1 VVNGER
7 RSREIMSFVDSMKE
21 LRDIDFA
28 ELDIQQIGIWPTPV
42 KNLLLVTVV
51 ILILILG
58 YLLKVQNLRQQY
70 QTAVTKETALLDQY
84 RTKAFQAANLEA
96 YRAQMIELDNT
107 FGALLKQL
115 PKDTEVPGLLE
126 DITEVAY
133 GSGLSMQAISLQP
146 EQVSEFYVELPI
158 KIDVTGDYHDF
169 GSFVSGV
176 AALPRIVT
184 LHNYA
189 IQQADNGLLNMVIE
203 AKTYRYKAE
212 ASQ

>member
-1 VVNGER
+1 
-7 RSREIMSFVDSMKE
+7 MSFVESIKE
-21 LRDIDFA
+21 LKDIDFA
-28 ELDIQQIGIWPTPV
+28 DLDIQQIGIWPAPV
-42 KNLLLVTVV
+42 KTLLLVAVAIV
-51 ILILILG
+51 ILILG
-58 YLLKVQNLRQQY
+58 YFVKVQDLSQQY
-70 QTAVTKETALLDQY
+70 QAAASKETVLLDQY
-84 RTKAFQAANLEA
+84 GTKAFQAANLEA
-96 YRAQMIELDNT
+96 YRVQMIELDDT

-133 GSGLSMQAISLQP
+133 GSGLSMKAISLQP

-184 LHNYA
+184 LHNYS
-189 IQQADNGLLNMVIE
+189 IKQADSGLLNMVIE

>member
-1 VVNGER
+1 
-7 RSREIMSFVDSMKE
+7 MSFVDNIKE
-21 LRDIDFA
+21 LKDVDFA
-28 ELDIQQIGIWPTPV
+28 DLDIQQIGIWPAPV
-42 KNLLLVTVV
+42 KTLLLVAVVVV
-51 ILILILG
+51 ILVLG
-58 YLLKVQNLRQQY
+58 YFLKIQNLRQQY
-70 QTAVTKETALLDQY
+70 HSAASQEAVLLEQY
-84 RTKAFQAANLEA
+84 RTKAFQAANLDA

-133 GSGLSMQAISLQP
+133 GSGLSMKAISLQP
-146 EQVSEFYVELPI
+146 EQVSDFYVELPI
-158 KIDVTGDYHDF
+158 KIDVSGDYHDF

-184 LHNYA
+184 LHNYT
-189 IQQADNGLLNMVIE
+189 IKQADGGLLNMVIE

-212 ASQ
+212 ISQ

>member
-1 VVNGER
+1 
-7 RSREIMSFVDSMKE
+7 MSFQDSLKE
-21 LRDIDFA
+21 LKEIDFA
-28 ELDIQQIGIWPTPV
+28 DLDIQQIGIWPKPV
-42 KNLLLVTVV
+42 KMILLVSVV
-51 ILILILG
+51 IVVLLSG
-58 YLLKVQNLRQQY
+58 YFFKVKDLRQQH
-70 QTAVTKETALLDQY
+70 QTELRKETTLLQQY
-84 RTKAFQAANLEA
+84 ETKSFQAANLDA
-96 YRAQMIELDNT
+96 YRQQMIELDKT

-133 GSGLSMQAISLQP
+133 GSGLSMKSISLQP
-146 EQVSEFYVELPI
+146 EKVSEFYIELPI

-184 LHNYA
+184 LHDYSIKN
-189 IQQADNGLLNMVIE
+189 IDGGLLNMVVE

-212 ASQ
+212 VSQ

>member
-1 VVNGER
+1 
-7 RSREIMSFVDSMKE
+7 MSFVESIKE
-21 LRDIDFA
+21 LKDIDFA
-28 ELDIQQIGIWPTPV
+28 DLDIQQIGIWPAPV
-42 KNLLLVTVV
+42 RTLLLVAVAIV
-51 ILILILG
+51 ILILG
-58 YLLKVQNLRQQY
+58 YFVKVQDLRQQY
-70 QTAVTKETALLDQY
+70 QAAASKETVLLDQY
-84 RTKAFQAANLEA
+84 GTKAFQAANLEA
-96 YRAQMIELDNT
+96 YRVQMIELDDT

-133 GSGLSMQAISLQP
+133 GSGLSMKAISLQP

-184 LHNYA
+184 LHNYS
-189 IQQADNGLLNMVIE
+189 IKQADSGLLNMVIE

>member
-1 VVNGER
+1 
-7 RSREIMSFVDSMKE
+7 MSFVESIKE
-21 LRDIDFA
+21 LKDIDFA
-28 ELDIQQIGIWPTPV
+28 DLDIQQSGIWPAPV
-42 KNLLLVTVV
+42 KTLLLVAVAIV
-51 ILILILG
+51 ILILG
-58 YLLKVQNLRQQY
+58 YFVKVQDLRQQY
-70 QTAVTKETALLDQY
+70 QAAASKETVLLDQY
-84 RTKAFQAANLEA
+84 GTKAFQAANLEA
-96 YRAQMIELDNT
+96 YRVQMIELDDT

-133 GSGLSMQAISLQP
+133 GSGLSMKAISLQP

-184 LHNYA
+184 LHNYS
-189 IQQADNGLLNMVIE
+189 IKQADSGLLNMVIE

>member
-1 VVNGER
+1 
-7 RSREIMSFVDSMKE
+7 MSFKDSLNE
-21 LRDIDFA
+21 LQEIDFA
-28 ELDIQQIGIWPTPV
+28 DLDIQQIGVWPGSLKTI
-42 KNLLLVTVV
+42 LLVLV
-51 ILILILG
+51 LILILALG
-58 YLLKVQNLRQQY
+58 YFFKIKEMSQQHSVAAKKELKLLEQY
-70 QTAVTKETALLDQY
+70 ES
-84 RTKAFQAANLEA
+84 KAFQAANLDA
-96 YRAQMIELDNT
+96 YRQQMIELDET

-133 GSGLSMQAISLQP
+133 GSGLSMKSISLQP
-146 EQVSEFYVELPI
+146 ERASEFYIELPI

-184 LHNYA
+184 LHDYS
-189 IQQADNGLLNMVIE
+189 ITQTNGTLLNLVIE

-212 ASQ
+212 GVQ

>member
-1 VVNGER
+1 
-7 RSREIMSFVDSMKE
+7 MSFKDSLNE
-21 LRDIDFA
+21 LQEIDFA
-28 ELDIQQIGIWPTPV
+28 DLDIQQIGVWPGSLKTI
-42 KNLLLVTVV
+42 LLVLV
-51 ILILILG
+51 LILILALG
-58 YLLKVQNLRQQY
+58 YYFKIKEMSQQHSVAAKKELKLLEQY
-70 QTAVTKETALLDQY
+70 ES
-84 RTKAFQAANLEA
+84 KAFQAANLDA
-96 YRAQMIELDNT
+96 YRQQMIELDET

-133 GSGLSMQAISLQP
+133 GSGLSMKSISLQP
-146 EQVSEFYVELPI
+146 ERASEFYIELPI

-184 LHNYA
+184 LHDYS
-189 IQQADNGLLNMVIE
+189 ITQTNGALLNLVIE

-212 ASQ
+212 GVQ

>member
-1 VVNGER
+1 
-7 RSREIMSFVDSMKE
+7 MSFVDSMKE

-28 ELDIQQIGIWPTPV
+28 ELDIQKIGIWPTPV
-42 KNLLLVTVV
+42 KNLPLVTVV

>member
-1 VVNGER
+1 
-7 RSREIMSFVDSMKE
+7 MSFVESIKE
-21 LRDIDFA
+21 LKDIDFA
-28 ELDIQQIGIWPTPV
+28 DLDIQQIGIWPAPV
-42 KNLLLVTVV
+42 KTLLLVAVAIV
-51 ILILILG
+51 ILILG
-58 YLLKVQNLRQQY
+58 YFVKVQDLRQQY
-70 QTAVTKETALLDQY
+70 QAAASKETVLLDQY
-84 RTKAFQAANLEA
+84 GTKAFQAANLEA
-96 YRAQMIELDNT
+96 YRVQMIELDDT

-133 GSGLSMQAISLQP
+133 GSGLSMKAIPLQP

-184 LHNYA
+184 LHNYS
-189 IQQADNGLLNMVIE
+189 IKQADSGLLNMVIE

>member
-1 VVNGER
+1 
-7 RSREIMSFVDSMKE
+7 MSFQDSLKE
-21 LRDIDFA
+21 LKEIDFA
-28 ELDIQQIGIWPTPV
+28 DLDIQQIGIWPKPV
-42 KNLLLVTVV
+42 KMILLVSVV
-51 ILILILG
+51 IVVLLSG
-58 YLLKVQNLRQQY
+58 YFFKVKDLRQQH
-70 QTAVTKETALLDQY
+70 QTEFRKETTLLQQY
-84 RTKAFQAANLEA
+84 ETKSFQAANLDA
-96 YRAQMIELDNT
+96 YRQQMIELDKT

-133 GSGLSMQAISLQP
+133 GSGLSMKSISLQP
-146 EQVSEFYVELPI
+146 KKVSEFYIELPI

-184 LHNYA
+184 LHDYSIKN
-189 IQQADNGLLNMVIE
+189 IDGGLLNMVVE

-212 ASQ
+212 VSQ

>member
-1 VVNGER
+1 
-7 RSREIMSFVDSMKE
+7 MSFVDSIKE
-21 LRDIDFA
+21 LKDVDFA
-28 ELDIQQIGIWPTPV
+28 DLDIQQIGIWPASV
-42 KNLLLVTVV
+42 KMLLLVAAV
-51 ILILILG
+51 ILVLLLG
-58 YLLKVQNLRQQY
+58 YFVKVKDLRQQY
-70 QTAVTKETALLDQY
+70 HAAASKEMTLFEQY
-84 RTKAFQAANLEA
+84 RTKAFQAANLDA
-96 YRAQMIELDNT
+96 YRAQMIELDDT

-133 GSGLSMQAISLQP
+133 GSGLSMKAISLQP
-146 EQVSEFYVELPI
+146 EQISEFYVELPI

-189 IQQADNGLLNMVIE
+189 IKQADNGLLNMVIE

-212 ASQ
+212 ASL

>member
-1 VVNGER
+1 
-7 RSREIMSFVDSMKE
+7 MSFVDSIKE
-21 LRDIDFA
+21 LKDVDFA
-28 ELDIQQIGIWPTPV
+28 DLDTQQIGIWPASV
-42 KNLLLVTVV
+42 KMLLLVAAV
-51 ILILILG
+51 ILVLLLG
-58 YLLKVQNLRQQY
+58 YFVKVKDLRQQY
-70 QTAVTKETALLDQY
+70 QAAASKEMTLFEQY
-84 RTKAFQAANLEA
+84 RTKAFQAANLDA
-96 YRAQMIELDNT
+96 YRAQMIELDDT

-126 DITEVAY
+126 DIIEVAY
-133 GSGLSMQAISLQP
+133 GSGLSMKAISLQP
-146 EQVSEFYVELPI
+146 EQISEFYVELPI

-189 IQQADNGLLNMVIE
+189 IKQADNGLLNMVIE

-212 ASQ
+212 ASL

>member
-1 VVNGER
+1 
-7 RSREIMSFVDSMKE
+7 MSFKDSLNE
-21 LRDIDFA
+21 LQEIDFA
-28 ELDIQQIGIWPTPV
+28 DLDIQQIGVWPSSLKTI
-42 KNLLLVTVV
+42 LLVLV
-51 ILILILG
+51 LILILALG
-58 YLLKVQNLRQQY
+58 YFFKIKEMSQQHFVAAQKELKLLEQY
-70 QTAVTKETALLDQY
+70 EN
-84 RTKAFQAANLEA
+84 KAFQAANLDA
-96 YRAQMIELDNT
+96 YRQQMIELDET

-133 GSGLSMQAISLQP
+133 GSGLSMKSISLQP
-146 EQVSEFYVELPI
+146 ERASEFYIELPI

-184 LHNYA
+184 LHDYS
-189 IQQADNGLLNMVIE
+189 ITQTNGTLLNLVIE

-212 ASQ
+212 GVQ

>member
-1 VVNGER
+1 
-7 RSREIMSFVDSMKE
+7 MSFKDSLNE
-21 LRDIDFA
+21 LQEIDFA
-28 ELDIQQIGIWPTPV
+28 DLDVQQIGVWPGSLKTI
-42 KNLLLVTVV
+42 LLVLV
-51 ILILILG
+51 LILILALG
-58 YLLKVQNLRQQY
+58 YFFKIKEMSQQHSVAAKKELKLLEHY
-70 QTAVTKETALLDQY
+70 ES
-84 RTKAFQAANLEA
+84 KAFQAANLDA
-96 YRAQMIELDNT
+96 YRQQMIELDET

-133 GSGLSMQAISLQP
+133 GSGLSMKSISLQP
-146 EQVSEFYVELPI
+146 ERASEFYIELPI

-184 LHNYA
+184 LHDYS
-189 IQQADNGLLNMVIE
+189 ITQTNGTLLNLVIE

-212 ASQ
+212 GVQ